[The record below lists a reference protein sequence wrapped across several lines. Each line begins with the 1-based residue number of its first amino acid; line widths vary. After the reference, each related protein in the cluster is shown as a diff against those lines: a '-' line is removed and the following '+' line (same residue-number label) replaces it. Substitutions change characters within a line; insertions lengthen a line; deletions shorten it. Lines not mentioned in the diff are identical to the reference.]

1 MTGAGTSMLE
11 TLRGSIKRIE
21 AHGDADMSDR
31 VGHVDVDAA
40 QQGGL
45 VMGCAVVDERSG
57 RTRS

>member
-21 AHGDADMSDR
+21 AHGDADMSEIGL
-31 VGHVDVDAA
+31 VIDVDAA
-40 QQGGL
+40 LQGGL
-45 VMGCAVVDERSG
+45 AMGRAVVDERSG